1 MNAFTEKNGE
11 LHAEQVPLRE
21 IARHYGTPCFV
32 YARAALEGAWR
43 ELDRAFGDAPHL
55 VCYAVKANSNLG
67 VLDILARCG
76 AGFDIVSGGEL
87 ARVLAVDAGAAART
101 IFSGVGKSADEMR
114 AALEAGVLS
123 INVESAQELERLQ
136 QVAAHMGVTAPVARR
151 INPDVDARTHPYI
164 ATGLNQN
171 KFGIAAADVR
181 EVYRRA
187 ADMPNLRVT
196 GMACHIGSQ
205 LLELAPFTASVERVL
220 QLARQ
225 LQDDGAV
232 LEHLDLGGGLGVRY
246 RDETP
251 PAPAE
256 YVAALLGVLRK
267 QRMKVKVLIEPG
279 RVVAAAAGVL
289 LTRVEYLKRNQAKH
303 FAVVD
308 AAMNDLLRPAL
319 HAAWQEIRPVK
330 TVGEAPEY
338 TCDVVGP
345 VCESA
350 DFLGAGR
357 TLRAAP
363 GDLLAVMTC
372 GAYAAVMSSNYN
384 TRPRAAEVVVD
395 GARHFL
401 TRRRESVESL
411 FAGETVLPR

>member
-136 QVAAHMGVTAPVARR
+136 QVAAHMGVTAPVALR

-319 HAAWQEIRPVK
+319 YGAWQEIRPVK

-357 TLRAAP
+357 PLRAAP